1 MNEDFSKNHDSLSE
15 YENKMT
21 IYFYKRTG
29 VIAEFQTG
37 INSMATFGEHQQ
49 EYELIM
55 DFIVIQ
61 KDDFFLTHSRDFK
74 IDTETKELIYLVNT
88 SKYKML

>member
-1 MNEDFSKNHDSLSE
+1 MLTIEVQVINTVDQF
-15 YENKMT
+15 ENSMT

-37 INSMATFGEHQQ
+37 INDMKTFGEHKQ

-55 DFIVIQ
+55 DFIVIE
-61 KDDFFLTHSRDFK
+61 KDDFFLSHSRDFK
-74 IDTETKELIYLVNT
+74 IDVDTKELIYLAPYQ
-88 SKYKML
+88 KYKIK

>member
-1 MNEDFSKNHDSLSE
+1 MKEIIKEDAIMVWE
-15 YENKMT
+15 YSMT
-21 IYFYKRTG
+21 VYFYKRTG

-37 INSMATFGEHQQ
+37 INNMKTFGEHQQ
-49 EYELIM
+49 EYEQIM
-55 DFIVIQ
+55 DFVVLE

-88 SKYKML
+88 SKYKTL

>member
-1 MNEDFSKNHDSLSE
+1 MEEVIKEDAIMVWE
-15 YENKMT
+15 YSMT

-37 INSMATFGEHQQ
+37 INDMNTFGEHRQ
-49 EYELIM
+49 EYEQIM
-55 DFIVIQ
+55 DFVVLE

-74 IDTETKELIYLVNT
+74 IDPKTKELIYLVNT